1 GVWTRGYGETE
12 GIGPHSRC
20 VTKREAGIDLR
31 RRLNRD
37 YLPAVPHLA
46 RLRRRERDALAS
58 FAYNLGTGAVSDPQG
73 STLARRLLGPEGRTY
88 RRRKRVYREELPRWN
103 RAGGQV
109 LDGLTKRREAE
120 VRLACMGD
128 YSGRP

>member
-37 YLPAVPHLA
+37 YLPAVPRLA

-58 FAYNLGTGAVSDPQG
+58 FAYNLGTRAVSDPSY
-73 STLARRLLGPEGRTY
+73 STLARRLKGREGRTY
-88 RRRKRVYREELPRWN
+88 RRRRRVYRAELPKWVN
-103 RAGGQV
+103 AGGRP
-109 LDGLTKRREAE
+109 LAGLRKRRAAE
-120 VRLACMGD
+120 VRLATRGD